1 MGVRDRAAGYSVGRD
16 GPDEGEDAMIG
27 KTMKRTA
34 VLAVAVPL
42 VAAGARRVSQA
53 VEARRGSS
61 RATRLL
67 RRAADLLG
75 RNSHRRR
82 RFW

>member
-1 MGVRDRAAGYSVGRD
+1 MMGKA
-16 GPDEGEDAMIG
+16 
-27 KTMKRTA
+27 MKRT
-34 VLAVAVPL
+34 VILAVALPL
-42 VAAGARRVSQA
+42 AAAGARRVSQA

-67 RRAADLLG
+67 RRVADMLG
-75 RNSHRRR
+75 RNSRRR

>member
-1 MGVRDRAAGYSVGRD
+1 MMGKA
-16 GPDEGEDAMIG
+16 
-27 KTMKRTA
+27 MKRT
-34 VLAVAVPL
+34 VILAVVLPL
-42 VAAGARRVSQA
+42 AAAGARRVSQA

-67 RRAADLLG
+67 RRAADMMG
-75 RNSHRRR
+75 RRSRRR